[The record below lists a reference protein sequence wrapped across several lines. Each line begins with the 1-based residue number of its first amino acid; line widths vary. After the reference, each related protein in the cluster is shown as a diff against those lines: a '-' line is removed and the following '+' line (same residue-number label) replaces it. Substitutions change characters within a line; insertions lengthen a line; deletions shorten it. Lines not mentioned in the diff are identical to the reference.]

1 MINRKRLIIMSL
13 LSGLSGWA
21 VRWGH
26 DGNLLD
32 NRLDCVLRWVGMV
45 ANQTIDEQ
53 VERALA
59 FIRDKAKELAQA
71 KAERVYLEE
80 FRKSKKAMLIQEA
93 SDKLKTAQERESYAY
108 SHKDYLQILEAL
120 KIAVEKETFLQFSIK
135 ASELKF
141 EQWRTIQANRRLEF
155 GRYGNN

>member
-71 KAERVYLEE
+71 KAERVDLEE
-80 FRKSKKAMLIQEA
+80 FRKSKKLC
-93 SDKLKTAQERESYAY
+93 
-108 SHKDYLQILEAL
+108 
-120 KIAVEKETFLQFSIK
+120 
-135 ASELKF
+135 
-141 EQWRTIQANRRLEF
+141 
-155 GRYGNN
+155 

>member
-1 MINRKRLIIMSL
+1 MSL

-32 NRLDCVLRWVGMV
+32 NRLDCVLRWVGIVANQTIDEQVFYLIYNVLASV

-71 KAERVYLEE
+71 KPCW
-80 FRKSKKAMLIQEA
+80 QA
-93 SDKLKTAQERESYAY
+93 S
-108 SHKDYLQILEAL
+108 SH
-120 KIAVEKETFLQFSIK
+120 
-135 ASELKF
+135 
-141 EQWRTIQANRRLEF
+141 RR
-155 GRYGNN
+155 